1 MAQGFQGVF
10 RSMSEGPKWFHNSF
24 KSVSES
30 LMDLME
36 MSGAAQGYQE
46 RFRGFFRESW
56 YVRGS
61 GGVIGFLVRVDGF

>member
-36 MSGAAQGYQE
+36 MSGAVKGIKSVSEDSSGNLSTSRGQGV
-46 RFRGFFRESW
+46 SW
-56 YVRGS
+56 N
-61 GGVIGFLVRVDGF
+61 FL